1 MKIKVER
8 GDWTEQQPELVV
20 LVGDPYSD
28 FIGPVSDDLADKLGE
43 LSAGFASG
51 KLRRE
56 ISFSHDCDGKRFDF
70 IYFHTSTEKGFTS
83 TETIKTFLS
92 RALHLAA
99 DTGRQ
104 KVAVMLKGE
113 QSEGLLDQ
121 VVEGA
126 LVGTYSFRAYKKDKT
141 DPFDKMELILCA
153 ASPTPVVVVHEVV
166 AAEPVAPANAMTKA
180 IGETPPVEEEEPAQE
195 DAEELAAESAAEEPA
210 EAKEA
215 EGEDEG
221 EGENTGEDESAEIEP
236 EESAAETEPETE
248 EAPAEEAE
256 SEPEPVAEVPQDVWD
271 ALKAADDSAVR
282 VGQAFAEGVNFA
294 RTLVAMPGND
304 CTPDYLAK
312 TAKKVASAYG
322 FSYQAFG
329 PKPLADHGYIGLI
342 TVGKGSEH
350 TPRMIEMTYTPEQES
365 DVHLVLLGKGVTFDT
380 GGISIKGAEN
390 MHLMVGDMAGAA
402 AVLGAMEIIGR
413 LKPQIKVTAIVVSA
427 ENKPGSKSCR
437 PGDIIT
443 YKNGLSVHIENT
455 DAEGRLILADGLI
468 RAGEL
473 GATHIVD
480 VATLTGSCSRAL
492 GPSFTGV
499 MGANRKLVNAITRA
513 GGNHGES
520 YWRLPLPL
528 EYRDLLKTPHA
539 DINNV
544 GGPAAGATTAG
555 LFLKEFVPGN
565 TPWVHLDIAG
575 TFWKSKPWK
584 YYKEGPSGTGVKTLA
599 DLALRW
605 KEHLG

>member
-28 FIGPVSDDLADKLGE
+28 FIGPVSDDLAEKLGD

-56 ISFSHDCDGKRFDF
+56 IGFSHECGGKRFDF
-70 IYFHTSTEKGFTS
+70 LYFHTSTEKGFTS

-104 KVAVMLKGE
+104 TVAVMLKGE
-113 QSEGLLDQ
+113 QADGLLDQ

-126 LVGTYSFRAYKKDKT
+126 LVGTYSFRAYKKDKS

-153 ASPTPVVVVHEVV
+153 ASPTPVVAVQEVV
-166 AAEPVAPANAMTKA
+166 AAEPEASPTAMTQA
-180 IGETPPVEEEEPAQE
+180 IGEPPAEEEEAT
-195 DAEELAAESAAEEPA
+195 EEAGEEPA
-210 EAKEA
+210 EDTAADEPA
-215 EGEDEG
+215 EG
-221 EGENTGEDESAEIEP
+221 EGEKTEGEEAAGDESAEAESEEAAAEAEP
-236 EESAAETEPETE
+236 EAQE
-248 EAPAEEAE
+248 EPAEEPE
-256 SEPEPVAEVPQDVWD
+256 PEPEPVAEVPQEVWD
-271 ALKAADDSAVR
+271 ALKVADDSAVR

-294 RTLVAMPGND
+294 RTLVAMPAND

-329 PKPLADHGYIGLI
+329 PKPLTDHGYIGLI

-350 TPRMIEMTYTPEQES
+350 TPRMIEMTYTPEEES
-365 DVHLVLLGKGVTFDT
+365 GVHLVLLGKGVTFDT

-544 GGPAAGATTAG
+544 GGPSAGATTAG

>member
-1 MKIKVER
+1 MKISVER
-8 GDWTEQQPELVV
+8 GDWTTLNPELVV
-20 LVGDPYSD
+20 LVGDPHSD
-28 FIGPVSDDLADKLGE
+28 FVGAVPEPLQSRLNEYAQE
-43 LSAGFASG
+43 FAAG

-56 ISFSHDCDGKRFDF
+56 IGFSEEWDGKRFDF
-70 IYFHTSTEKGFTS
+70 LYFNTSTEKGFTS
-83 TETIKTFLS
+83 TETLKTFLS
-92 RALHLAA
+92 KALHLAA
-99 DTGRQ
+99 DTGRR
-104 KVAVMLKGE
+104 KVALLLKGE
-113 QSEGLLDQ
+113 QAGGLLDQ
-121 VVEGA
+121 AVEGA
-126 LVGTYSFRAYKKDKT
+126 LVGTFSYRAYKKDPT
-141 DPFDKMELILCA
+141 DPFESLELILCP
-153 ASPTPVVVVHEVV
+153 PTPVPSIAISEEVE
-166 AAEPVAPANAMTKA
+166 ADPEPREEASEPV
-180 IGETPPVEEEEPAQE
+180 VESIEEA
-195 DAEELAAESAAEEPA
+195 AAESSEVVPEESGEAASSEVENVA
-210 EAKEA
+210 EEA
-215 EGEDEG
+215 EGEP
-221 EGENTGEDESAEIEP
+221 EP
-236 EESAAETEPETE
+236 AAQEATRHLSVEEVGQLE
-248 EAPAEEAE
+248 EEEE
-256 SEPEPVAEVPQDVWD
+256 EVLSEPVSTPTVSDEVWRE
-271 ALKAADDSAVR
+271 LKLADESAVR
-282 VGQAFAEGVNFA
+282 VGQAFADGVNFA
-294 RTLVAMPGND
+294 RTLVAMPGCD

-312 TAKKVASAYG
+312 TAKKLASTHG
-322 FSYQAFG
+322 FSFQSFG
-329 PKPLADHGYIGLI
+329 PKALGEHGYIGLI

-350 TPRMIEMTYTPEQES
+350 GPRMFEMTYTPEKGS

-402 AVLGAMEIIGR
+402 AVLGAMEVIGR
-413 LKPQIKVTAIVVSA
+413 LRPEIKVTAVVVSA
-427 ENKPGSKSCR
+427 ENKPGSKACR
-437 PGDIIT
+437 PGDIIR

-473 GATHIVD
+473 QATHIVD
-480 VATLTGSCSRAL
+480 VATLTGACSRAL

-499 MGANRKLVNAITRA
+499 MGMNRKLVNAVTRA

-528 EYRDLLKTPHA
+528 EYREMLKTPHA

-544 GGPAAGATTAG
+544 GGPQAGATTAG

-584 YYKEGPSGTGVKTLA
+584 YYKEGPSGTAVKTLA